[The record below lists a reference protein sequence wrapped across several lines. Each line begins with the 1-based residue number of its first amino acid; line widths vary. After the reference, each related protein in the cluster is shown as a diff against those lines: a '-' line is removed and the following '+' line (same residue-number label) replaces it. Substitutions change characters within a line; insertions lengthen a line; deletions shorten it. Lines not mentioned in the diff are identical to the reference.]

1 MKKSFILLITCI
13 MAVSMTGCGGESSS
27 SKSENE
33 TSASSSSVEISSQNL
48 ADTPLDILNTV
59 WDSYSDDEKFPAA
72 GGDFSESNNNMD
84 GPGVY
89 GIEDAEGIESLFG
102 LPAASVGKLESA
114 ASLMHMMNANTFTCG
129 AFRVK
134 EGEDV
139 SVIASEIKDTLMD
152 REWLC
157 GFPDKLIIFTGGND
171 AVVCFG
177 NAEITD
183 TFKAKFTAAFPDAKI
198 AFEEN
203 LIV

>member
-27 SKSENE
+27 SKAENE
-33 TSASSSSVEISSQNL
+33 TSALTSTEAVSQNL

-72 GGDFSESNNNMD
+72 GGDFSEENNTMD
-84 GPGVY
+84 APGVY
-89 GIEDAEGIESLFG
+89 GIEDAEGIESMFG
-102 LPAASVGKLESA
+102 LPAASVSRLESA
-114 ASLMHMMNANTFTCG
+114 ASLVHMMNANTFTCG